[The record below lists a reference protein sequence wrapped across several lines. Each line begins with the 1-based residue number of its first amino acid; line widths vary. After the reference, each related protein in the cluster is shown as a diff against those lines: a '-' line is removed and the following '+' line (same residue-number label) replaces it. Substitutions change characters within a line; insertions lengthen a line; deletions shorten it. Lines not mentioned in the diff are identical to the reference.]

1 MAKKPKRPPLTKK
14 RKAQAERDGGE
25 HRFYGSPLSYPA
37 AVEVRYT
44 RALERPTK
52 TMTDETR
59 AAIRALYDAY
69 APAVR
74 SGLDASMA
82 SQARILTN
90 ALARKFEIL
99 YQRLA
104 PSLAKRIIANVEAA
118 SKSSLHSS
126 LAEATGGLSLKTS
139 VITGRVRE
147 IVTASTAE
155 NVGLIKS
162 IPRQYFDR
170 IQGTVMRAITSGRGQ
185 ADVLDMITK
194 IGESTKK
201 RAALIAR
208 DQTSKAT
215 TAINAAR
222 MQDLGIQK
230 FEWLHSSAGKEPRP
244 LHVEMSGN
252 IYSLNDP
259 PVIDEDTGERGL
271 PGQLINCR
279 CRMAPVIDFGAP
291 TP

>member
-1 MAKKPKRPPLTKK
+1 MARKPKRPPLTRK
-14 RKAQAERDGGE
+14 RQAYAERRRSAQFFGT
-25 HRFYGSPLSYPA
+25 PLTYPA
-37 AVEVRYT
+37 VVEDKYT

-52 TMTDETR
+52 AMIDETR
-59 AAIRALYDAY
+59 ASVAALYDAH

-74 SGLDASMA
+74 SGQDASMA

-90 ALARKFEIL
+90 KLASKFEIL
-99 YQRLA
+99 FQRLA
-104 PSLAKRIIANVEAA
+104 PGAAKRVISNVEKA
-118 SKSSLHSS
+118 SKSNLHASLSK
-126 LAEATGGLSLKTS
+126 ATGGLSLKTS
-139 VITGRVRE
+139 VISGRVRE

-162 IPRQYFDR
+162 IPRQYFDK
-170 IQGTVMRAITSGRGQ
+170 IQGTVMRAITSGQGQ
-185 ADVLDMITK
+185 AEVLALIDK
-194 IGESTKK
+194 IGHSTTK
-201 RAALIAR
+201 RARLIAR
-208 DQTSKAT
+208 DQTRKAT

-222 MQDLGIQK
+222 MQDLGIRK
-230 FEWLHSSAGKEPRP
+230 FEWLHSDAGKEPRK

-252 IYSLNDP
+252 IYDLNDP

-279 CRMAPVIDFGAP
+279 CRMCPVIDFGAP